1 MWNNRRAKRILTSFS
16 VVTATTLGI
25 FLTDIIEENTVGSV
39 SINIINKASAQTKTD
54 LNKDKTPS
62 ETKQQ
67 ARKTQETKTIWGDV
81 NSDNKIDKTD
91 VKLIKEYIK
100 GKIKKNKINVRL
112 ADVNGDGE
120 VDQKDVKYVKDY
132 LKGKPSADNRTG
144 KIKKSSLLSGFLSSI
159 RTGGAIFPRNT
170 NQQSVI
176 EKNDNLSKKQSVSED
191 IEIRSDGKVVCNTL
205 REKRLELARINN
217 ITFKSDMC
225 SNVEPCAGTCPKCE
239 AEAEYLKAQLKK
251 IPKEQII
258 YPKLD
263 VSAFR

>member
-16 VVTATTLGI
+16 VVTAATIGMS
-25 FLTDIIEENTVGSV
+25 LTDTIEENTVGSV

-176 EKNDNLSKKQSVSED
+176 EKNDNLSKK
-191 IEIRSDGKVVCNTL
+191 
-205 REKRLELARINN
+205 
-217 ITFKSDMC
+217 
-225 SNVEPCAGTCPKCE
+225 
-239 AEAEYLKAQLKK
+239 
-251 IPKEQII
+251 
-258 YPKLD
+258 PKL
-263 VSAFR
+263 SLSLYHNLPKK